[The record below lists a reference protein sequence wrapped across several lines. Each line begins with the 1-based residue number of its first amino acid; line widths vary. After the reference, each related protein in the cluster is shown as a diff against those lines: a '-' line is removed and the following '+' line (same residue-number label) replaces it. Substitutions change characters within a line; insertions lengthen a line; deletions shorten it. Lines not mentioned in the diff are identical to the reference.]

1 MKKSGKLRAD
11 EALVRQ
17 GLAPSR
23 SRAQALIMAGGV
35 YLEDQQIKKPG
46 QPVAEDAPLSLKQK
60 DHPWVS
66 RGGVKLAHALEHFEL
81 SLKDKTVLDIGAST
95 GGFSDVALK
104 GGAAKVYAVDVGKGQ
119 LDWTLRED
127 PRVTVLEGINARH
140 LTPDE
145 FARAAGDDLPDL
157 ATLDLS
163 FISATKVLPAV
174 GALLAEDSEIILLAK
189 PQFEAG
195 KGQIGKGGIVRDPA
209 VHRTVLETLW
219 TWAAGNAFGPQAA
232 CASPIRGA
240 KGNREFFLYL
250 RPGAEAGEMEAQI
263 KRALEERR

>member
-1 MKKSGKLRAD
+1 MKKPGKLRAD

-66 RGGVKLAHALEHFEL
+66 RGGVKLAHALDHFKL
-81 SLKDKTVLDIGAST
+81 SLAGKTVLDIGAST

-119 LDWTLRED
+119 LDWSLRGD
-127 PRVTVLEGINARH
+127 QRVVVMEGVNARY
-140 LTPDE
+140 LTSEDIPEAID
-145 FARAAGDDLPDL
+145 AIVCDA
-157 ATLDLS
+157 S
-163 FISATKVLPAV
+163 FISLKTILPAPL
-174 GALLAEDSEIILLAK
+174 ALLKPGGLVIALIK

-195 KGQIGKGGIVRDPA
+195 KGRVGKGGVVRDPA
-209 VHRTVLETLW
+209 LHREVVEDIKAWFEGLGGVEVLGVT
-219 TWAAGNAFGPQAA
+219 Q
-232 CASPIRGA
+232 SPITGP
-240 KGNREFFLYL
+240 KGNIEFLIAA
-250 RPGAEAGEMEAQI
+250 RKI
-263 KRALEERR
+263 